1 MLIAI
6 DYDNTLTR
14 NCRFWRHVIGVASEF
29 DVRFICVTS
38 RRDTPENRKVI
49 EDWMLEHRL
58 GFPVY
63 FTGLKSKIDHMAKLG
78 IKVDIWI
85 DDDPVSL
92 VRGH

>member
-14 NCRFWRHVIGVASEF
+14 NCELWIRFVESCGQLGVDA
-29 DVRFICVTS
+29 VCVTS
-38 RRDTPENRKVI
+38 RRDTPENRDEI
-49 EDWMLEHRL
+49 ERWMSSHHMNLRI
-58 GFPVY
+58 Y